1 MSDKMKF
8 DHWMLDQAEQP
19 LNLPDA
25 LRRDLAAELRPME
38 RSIAVSVMSAVHNER
53 MHRRSLQSLWLGLSP
68 VMAVLVVVVLYVG
81 GAMWPASMPMQT
93 SGAALRVQNSAPVT
107 DAAPEVMLKS
117 TGSPKVACQP
127 RTPRV
132 LLGGDGLRK
141 QVLVTWLR
149 QKHADTAQELENAA
163 PGQEVSVTLDAGEVR
178 DFVNLIVVNG
188 FSGEGASGL
197 RIVPG
202 YSLASWLSVI
212 DSAALTVCIVP

>member
-1 MSDKMKF
+1 MSDNMKF

-19 LNLPDA
+19 LNLPDE

-38 RSIAVSVMSAVHNER
+38 HSIAASVMAAVYNER
-53 MHRRSLQSLWLGLSP
+53 MHRRSLQSLWMGLSP
-68 VMAVLVVVVLYVG
+68 VMAVLVVVVLYAG
-81 GAMWPASMPMQT
+81 GAMWAPSMRMQT
-93 SGAALRVQNSAPVT
+93 SGSTLRFQNSAPVT

-117 TGSPKVACQP
+117 TGSSRVACQP

-132 LLGGDGLRK
+132 LLGGDGLQK

-149 QKHADTAQELENAA
+149 QKHADIGQELENTA

-178 DFVNLIVVNG
+178 DFVNLMVVHG

-202 YSLASWLSVI
+202 CSLASWLSVM
-212 DSAALTVCIVP
+212 DSSTLTVCIVR

>member
-1 MSDKMKF
+1 MKF
-8 DHWMLDQAEQP
+8 DHWTSDLAERP
-19 LNLPDA
+19 LNLPDE

-38 RSIAVSVMSAVHNER
+38 RSIAISVMSAVHSER
-53 MHRRSLQSLWLGLSP
+53 THRRSLQSLWLGLSP

-81 GAMWPASMPMQT
+81 GAMWPASMPMQM
-93 SGAALRVQNSAPVT
+93 SGATLRVQDTAPVT
-107 DAAPEVMLKS
+107 DAAQGAILKS

-132 LLGGDGLRK
+132 LLGGDGLHK

-163 PGQEVSVTLDAGEVR
+163 PGQEVSVTLDAAEVR
-178 DFVNLIVVNG
+178 DFVNLMVITG

-202 YSLASWLSVI
+202 CSLASWSSVI
-212 DSAALTVCIVP
+212 DSPTLMVCIVP